1 MVGICVVVLHIA
13 LRVGTGMECQK
24 LGLVSGLLLVEH
36 VSFQQALGLQLSLQL
51 AHLPR
56 KTHLSVDS

>member
-1 MVGICVVVLHIA
+1 
-13 LRVGTGMECQK
+13 MECQK

-36 VSFQQALGLQLSLQL
+36 VGFQQALGLQLSLQL

-56 KTHLSVDS
+56 KAHLVVAS